1 MATSKIKITGDNVAI
16 TFNSNLRSTEYGSF
30 KRFGGL
36 AVLQFFGVANSQL
49 GSGTTLAQI
58 SQNAL
63 PGVTLNTVGVTIEP
77 HSGTP
82 TPCRIRIG
90 TDGVVTCSS
99 TLDQDT
105 NVTFAISYSIQ

>member
-1 MATSKIKITGDNVAI
+1 MATSKIKITGENVAI
-16 TFNSNLRSTEYGSF
+16 TFSSNLRSTENSSF

-36 AVLQFFGVANSQL
+36 AVLQFFGVANSQH

-63 PGVTLNTVGVTIEP
+63 PGVTLNTAGVTVE
-77 HSGTP
+77 SGGVTAQ
-82 TPCRIRIG
+82 CRIRIG

-99 TLDQDT
+99 DLAQNT
-105 NVTFAISYSIQ
+105 NIMFAISYAIQ